1 MDNKKREE
9 ALKQR
14 IVKIEEEQ
22 QEIKKYIKKLL
33 EEKLLHNGQMKSI

>member
-22 QEIKKYIKKLL
+22 QEIKKYMR
-33 EEKLLHNGQMKSI
+33 EFHNS